1 MKKFQIV
8 TEMKNR
14 AMLFNTAKST
24 DEVDVFVEAFCK
36 NKDMKSIKVYRYNT
50 ETADYRVV
58 FHDSREVDSRMIG
71 FGRW

>member
-14 AMLFNTAKST
+14 AMLFNTADT
-24 DEVDVFVEAFCK
+24 DEQVDVFVDAFDE
-36 NKDMKSIKVYRYNT
+36 NKEMRSIKVYRFNAET
-50 ETADYRVV
+50 ENYRVV
-58 FHDSREVDSRMIG
+58 YEDSRSTESRMIG